1 MTESVVSESDPERQV
16 WLVRHGETEWTRSGR
31 HTGRSDI
38 PLTDLGRQQAE
49 TLAGRL
55 AGLQFAVVLTSPRSR
70 AAETAR
76 LAGFGDTV
84 VVDPNLRE
92 WDYGAFEGRTTPE
105 IRTEIPDW
113 SIWTGPWRGGET
125 LDDVAARADR
135 VVERCLDPNIK
146 GDVLLF
152 AHGHFLRILAAR
164 WIGLPAYAGRSFAL
178 GTATV
183 GILGWERETRAIE
196 TWNEACDRS
205 T

>member
-1 MTESVVSESDPERQV
+1 MTEGATERQI

-38 PLTDLGRQQAE
+38 PLTDAGRQQAE
-49 TLAGRL
+49 ALAQRL
-55 AGLQFAVVLTSPRSR
+55 AGHRFALVLTSPRSR

-76 LAGFGDTV
+76 LAGFGDTA
-84 VVDPNLRE
+84 VVDQDLRE
-92 WDYGAFEGRTTPE
+92 WDYGAFEGRTTAE
-105 IRTEIPDW
+105 IRVEIPDW

-135 VVERCLDPNIK
+135 VIERCLDQNVE

-164 WIGLPAYAGRSFAL
+164 WLGLPASAGRSFAL

-183 GILGWERETRAIE
+183 GVLGWERQTRVIE
-196 TWNEACDRS
+196 TWNEACHL